1 MKNLLLATLM
11 LFAFIAT
18 SCDKVDD
25 LLTFYINQEETIRI
39 ESTFPIGVVTPLSPI
54 PVKTNSS
61 ETFKNNKTRAELVK
75 DVSLNKLA
83 LTIANPSDENFDFLR
98 SIEIYLSND
107 KGEETKIAYL
117 NEVPKGVK
125 AIELK
130 STNAK
135 LDKYIKGETYTVKTR
150 AAIAKPIT
158 RDVEIKAAMR
168 FKVTADPI

>member
-1 MKNLLLATLM
+1 MLLA
-11 LFAFIAT
+11 IIGT
-18 SCDKVDD
+18 SCDKVDE

-39 ESTFPIGVVTPLSPI
+39 ESNFPIGVVAPLSPI

-75 DVSLNKLA
+75 DVSLNKLTLA
-83 LTIANPSDENFDFLR
+83 IAEPASENFDFLR

-117 NEVPKGVK
+117 DEVPKGVNS
-125 AIELK
+125 IELK

-135 LDKYIKGETYTVKTR
+135 LDEYIKGETYTVTTR
-150 AAIAKPIT
+150 ASVGKPLT
-158 RDVEIKAAMR
+158 RDIAIKAAMR
-168 FKVTADPI
+168 FKVTAAPI